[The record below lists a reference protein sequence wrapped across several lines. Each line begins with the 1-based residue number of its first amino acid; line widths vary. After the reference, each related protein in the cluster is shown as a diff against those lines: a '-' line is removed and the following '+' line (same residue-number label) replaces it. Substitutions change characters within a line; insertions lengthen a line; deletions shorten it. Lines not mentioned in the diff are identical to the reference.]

1 MWHSSS
7 AQRVSAAEAG
17 VAPPAASPTSWDDV
31 KRRSRSQL
39 ALVSCVV
46 LVLMAGAA
54 TTLHDK
60 LRGDPADFDKQDVG
74 APAVTGKRAS

>member
-1 MWHSSS
+1 M
-7 AQRVSAAEAG
+7 AENG
-17 VAPPAASPTSWDDV
+17 QAPAPASDASWDDV

-54 TTLHDK
+54 TTLRDK
-60 LRGDPADFDKQDVG
+60 LRGEPIDIDRQDVG
-74 APAVTGKRAS
+74 APAVTGGGCVQPALQCRCA

>member
-7 AQRVSAAEAG
+7 AQRVSAAA
-17 VAPPAASPTSWDDV
+17 VPPSSWDDV

-74 APAVTGKRAS
+74 APAVTGERAC